1 METISYPLRI
11 PQEILTL
18 AKLRAKEEYLD
29 QTTALRQLL
38 YLGAEEY
45 VLNLVESGR
54 IAIGKAAELL
64 NLTIQDI
71 QRLAEKH
78 GIQLGATTEQ
88 QKKSTETMR
97 KLLKK

>member
-29 QTTALRQLL
+29 QSTALRQLL

-45 VLNLVESGR
+45 VLGLVETGR
-54 IAIGKAAELL
+54 ISIGKAAELL
-64 NLTIQDI
+64 KTTVQDI
-71 QRLAEKH
+71 YRLAEKH
-78 GIQLGATTEQ
+78 DVRLSTTKEQ
-88 QKKSTETMR
+88 QQKSTQTM
-97 KLLKK
+97 KQLLKK

>member
-11 PQEILTL
+11 PQELLTL

>member
-71 QRLAEKH
+71 HRLAEKH
-78 GIQLGATTEQ
+78 GIQLGATAEQ
-88 QKKSTETMR
+88 QKKSSETIK
-97 KLLKK
+97 KLLKR